1 MVCPESPHS
10 KIFTH
15 HGFLVDDI
23 RRDVHIHLGKNLGST
38 TIKRRLRD
46 AGLRGCPA
54 CRKPFISEQ
63 NRRKRVAWA
72 KAHLSWSEDDWS
84 NVLFTDES
92 PFVLQ
97 WKGRVLVWRRVGER
111 YHPDCLQGTVKHD
124 KKIMIWGCFSS
135 KGVGAFIRIRGILV
149 KEKYRQ
155 ILIHH
160 AVPSGNRLLGK
171 GFTFQQDND
180 PKHTAIIVRKYF
192 KNKEKQG
199 DLKLMDWPSQSPDLN
214 PIENLWRIL
223 NDSTKD
229 RKPSSENELF
239 DVLQEGWKKIGTCVT
254 KKLVLSMKRRC
265 EAVIANRGYPT
276 KY

>member
-1 MVCPESPHS
+1 M
-10 KIFTH
+10 
-15 HGFLVDDI
+15 
-23 RRDVHIHLGKNLGST
+23 
-38 TIKRRLRD
+38 
-46 AGLRGCPA
+46 
-54 CRKPFISEQ
+54 
-63 NRRKRVAWA
+63 
-72 KAHLSWSEDDWS
+72 
-84 NVLFTDES
+84 
-92 PFVLQ
+92 
-97 WKGRVLVWRRVGER
+97 
-111 YHPDCLQGTVKHD
+111 
-124 KKIMIWGCFSS
+124 
-135 KGVGAFIRIRGILV
+135 

-229 RKPSSENELF
+229 RKPSNENELF
-239 DVLQEGWKKIGTCVT
+239 EVLQEGWKKIGTDVT